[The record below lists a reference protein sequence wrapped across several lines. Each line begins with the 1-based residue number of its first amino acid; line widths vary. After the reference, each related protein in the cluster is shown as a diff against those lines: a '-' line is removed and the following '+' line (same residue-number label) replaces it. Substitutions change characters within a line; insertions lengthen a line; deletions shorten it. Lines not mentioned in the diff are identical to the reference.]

1 MLVHTGR
8 TIHVVPTE
16 QGAWTVVD
24 LNRHGWSFPSKAAAL
39 ANAKSIAAA
48 NQPSQVVLFSTTG
61 NTETVAHYQL
71 PQYQIPQA
79 TGQGDNTSLFDTA
92 VKALVITG
100 LVAAG
105 VAVLHDLVE
114 AVERDLKKESARSKS
129 SQKRKRRLQ
138 VA

>member
-1 MLVHTGR
+1 L
-8 TIHVVPTE
+8 E
-16 QGAWTVVD
+16 Y
-24 LNRHGWSFPSKAAAL
+24 
-39 ANAKSIAAA
+39 AKCIAAA
-48 NQPSQVVLFSTTG
+48 NQPSQVVLFSPTG

-79 TGQGDNTSLFDTA
+79 GGEGENASLFDTA

-114 AVERDLKKESARSKS
+114 TVERDLKRESARSKS

-138 VA
+138 EA